1 MAELVLTPVPYF
13 WHVWSW
19 KDIDG
24 ILSWALL
31 DAGFG
36 FYRDGVWYH
45 QKKHAM
51 FLWQLENSDLAAMPG
66 VTIKEHYFNVRQHK
80 PRKVKKVID
89 SAKQSR
95 YVVECKQ

>member
-1 MAELVLTPVPYF
+1 MAESAPPAIPYF

-19 KDIDG
+19 GDIARN
-24 ILSWALL
+24 LEKQLV
-31 DAGFG
+31 DADFG
-36 FYRDGVWYH
+36 YFGSGVWYH
-45 QKKHAM
+45 HKKHAM
-51 FLWQLENSDLAAMPG
+51 FLWQLDNSELVSMPG
-66 VTIKEHYFNVRQHK
+66 VTIKEHRFNVRQHK